1 MASTRLPPRMMSNL
15 PPRHGLARV
24 ERLVGLGFRRG
35 YAALEAGDAIP
46 WQFCW
51 QDMANV
57 TGPEQATTLL
67 ADLSCWVRAVRR
79 SAGRRIETYPSTC
92 PGFCRDECLAISM
105 IAAGQHASCP
115 ALRACAF
122 ALLGS
127 NALDEPMRTAQ
138 SFASALSGCGLKLS
152 DQSVCNGL
160 SAVSPPTPTRPN

>member
-1 MASTRLPPRMMSNL
+1 MASSKLPPNSLTGVTPHPGHSR
-15 PPRHGLARV
+15 P
-24 ERLVGLGFRRG
+24 ERLVGMGFRRG
-35 YAALEAGDAIP
+35 ISALESGDMIP

-51 QDMANV
+51 QEIANV
-57 TGPEQATTLL
+57 TSPDHATTLV
-67 ADLSCWVRAVRR
+67 AGLSCWVRSVRK
-79 SAGRRIETYPSTC
+79 SAGRRIETFPASC

-105 IAAGQHASCP
+105 IAASQHSSCP

-138 SFASALSGCGLKLS
+138 SFASALSRCGLTLS

-160 SAVSPPTPTRPN
+160 SALSPTAAPKPH